1 MGGRKY
7 RLLKLV
13 IYLAVITI
21 IAPVIIMPVWSFAG
35 RWVWPSLFPEAFSMK
50 GMEELFGRH
59 SEVLQV
65 LFSSISLSL
74 IVAVLA
80 AAIGAMTARALVFY
94 DFKGKELVA
103 FSTMLPIIVPGT
115 AFAMGV
121 HVVFIYLGLAD
132 TFVGVILVHLVFA
145 LPYTVNIMTD
155 VTHMVGKK
163 LEIQA
168 QVLGASAGRS
178 FLHVTLPLL
187 MPGILSS
194 ISMAYII
201 SFSQYF
207 ITLMIGGGRVR
218 TLSVVMVPFI
228 QGGDRTIAFAYASL
242 FVFSTVAVFV
252 VLELLIKRFTV
263 RLD

>member
-1 MGGRKY
+1 
-7 RLLKLV
+7 
-13 IYLAVITI
+13 
-21 IAPVIIMPVWSFAG
+21 
-35 RWVWPSLFPEAFSMK
+35 
-50 GMEELFGRH
+50 
-59 SEVLQV
+59 
-65 LFSSISLSL
+65 
-74 IVAVLA
+74 
-80 AAIGAMTARALVFY
+80 
-94 DFKGKELVA
+94 
-103 FSTMLPIIVPGT
+103 
-115 AFAMGV
+115 
-121 HVVFIYLGLAD
+121 
-132 TFVGVILVHLVFA
+132 
-145 LPYTVNIMTD
+145 MTD

-163 LEIQA
+163 LEMQA

-228 QGGDRTIAFAYASL
+228 QGGERTIAFAYASL

>member
-1 MGGRKY
+1 MGGRKHSF
-7 RLLKLV
+7 LKLV
-13 IYLAVITI
+13 ICLTVITI
-21 IAPVIIMPVWSFAG
+21 MAPVMIMPVWSFAG
-35 RWVWPSLFPEAFSMK
+35 RWVWPQLFPEAFSMR
-50 GMEELFGRH
+50 GMEELFGKH
-59 SEVLQV
+59 SVVLQV
-65 LFSSISLSL
+65 LVSSIGLSV

-80 AAIGAMTARALVFY
+80 AVIGAMAARALVFY
-94 DFKGKELVA
+94 DFKGKELIA
-103 FSTMLPIIVPGT
+103 FSTVLPIIVPGT

-132 TFVGVILVHLVFA
+132 TFLGVILVHLIFA

-155 VTHMVGKK
+155 VTDMVGKK

-168 QVLGASAGRS
+168 QVLGASPGRS
-178 FLHVTLPLL
+178 FFQVTLPLL
-187 MPGILSS
+187 MPGMISS
-194 ISMAYII
+194 VSMAYIV

-207 ITLMIGGGRVR
+207 ITLMIGGGRVK

-242 FVFSTVAVFV
+242 FVFSTAAVFV
-252 VLELLIKRFTV
+252 VLELLIKSFTV